1 MFIITDVNSRFGAKL
16 ALQLL
21 RSGQKVRGVGN
32 HRENLAYLKS
42 EGMEIATGQIVDPVF
57 LASAFKDAHTLVLI
71 APAPSNL
78 ESFSNTFHQVGSAA
92 CKAIK
97 DSKINTIFF
106 LSSMGVEQTSEAGLI
121 LGLRDIE
128 QQLDTLNTENVIYLH
143 PGYFMEHTLS
153 KISFIKQKDMIADSI
168 DAQTPLYMVSTEDV
182 ANYVAEMINKR
193 NYYGRAIVELYG
205 DRLSYRKAT
214 KIIADS
220 IGIPELPYVQ
230 LLDPEMRNE
239 LVENGFSINMA
250 NAYVEMSHA
259 LSRGALCPNLID
271 KEVPNCPTR
280 FTQLVYSIFVPAFK
294 AAI

>member
-1 MFIITDVNSRFGAKL
+1 MFIITDVSSRFGTKL
-16 ALQLL
+16 ALNLL
-21 RSGQKVRGVGN
+21 RSGQKVRGIGN
-32 HRENLAYLKS
+32 HRENLAHLKS
-42 EGMEIATGQIVDPVF
+42 EGMEIATGEITDPLF
-57 LASAFKDAHTLVLI
+57 LSSAFKDAQTLILI
-71 APAPSNL
+71 APAPSYL
-78 ESFSNTFHQVGSAA
+78 ENFRNSFQQVGSAV

-97 DSKINTIFF
+97 DSKINTVFF

-128 QQLDTLNTENVIYLH
+128 QQLDSLNTENVIYLH

-153 KISFIKQKDMIADSI
+153 KISFIKQKNMIANSI
-168 DAQTPLYMVSTEDV
+168 DAQTPLYMVATEDV
-182 ANYVAEMINKR
+182 ANYVSEMINKK
-193 NYYGRAIVELYG
+193 NYYGRVIAELYG

-214 KIIADS
+214 KIIADN

-239 LVENGFSINMA
+239 LIENGFSINMA

-259 LSRGALCPNLID
+259 ISRGALCPNLID

-280 FTQLVYSIFVPAFK
+280 FVQFVEKVFVPAYK
-294 AAI
+294 AAV

>member
-1 MFIITDVNSRFGAKL
+1 MYIITDVSSRFGAKL

-42 EGMEIATGQIVDPVF
+42 EGMEIATGEIVDPVF
-57 LASAFKDAHTLVLI
+57 LSSVFKDAQTLVLI

-78 ESFSNTFHQVGSAA
+78 ENFSNTFHQVGSAV
-92 CKAIK
+92 CKAVK
-97 DSKINTIFF
+97 DSKISTVFF

-128 QQLDTLNTENVIYLH
+128 QQLDSLNTENVIYLH

-182 ANYVAEMINKR
+182 ANYVTEMIKKR
-193 NYYGRAIVELYG
+193 NYYGRVIAELYG

-214 KIIADS
+214 KIIADN
-220 IGIPELPYVQ
+220 IGIPELPYLQ

-259 LSRGALCPNLID
+259 LSQGALCPKLID

-280 FTQLVYSIFVPAFK
+280 FTQFVENVFVPAFK
-294 AAI
+294 AAV